1 MIKAT
6 TGQYNLY
13 LFKYIVSWPLFWSL
27 AFLLSQK
34 LKPRATQSHIM
45 VIEATTEDT
54 EDTTE
59 AGGDE
64 RDGLLTPSLKQ
75 LKPQFPDPHQTLKL
89 SHIMVMDMDM
99 AIHITDITGE
109 ERSDPLKPN
118 QHQTL
123 KLNHIMVMDMATH
136 ITDIMD
142 IILENDPLMPNLHP
156 KLKAN
161 HGMDTMATPAIT
173 VTDITTGVKTHN
185 GLISAQE
192 QG

>member
-1 MIKAT
+1 M
-6 TGQYNLY
+6 G
-13 LFKYIVSWPLFWSL
+13 
-27 AFLLSQK
+27 SQK

-99 AIHITDITGE
+99 AIHITEDITGE
-109 ERSDPLKPN
+109 ERSDPLK
-118 QHQTL
+118 
-123 KLNHIMVMDMATH
+123 
-136 ITDIMD
+136 
-142 IILENDPLMPNLHP
+142 PNLHP

-173 VTDITTGVKTHN
+173 VTDITTDVKTHS
-185 GLISAQE
+185 GLISTQE
-192 QG
+192 QR

>member
-1 MIKAT
+1 MGDI
-6 TGQYNLY
+6 TG
-13 LFKYIVSWPLFWSL
+13 
-27 AFLLSQK
+27 
-34 LKPRATQSHIM
+34 
-45 VIEATTEDT
+45 E
-54 EDTTE
+54 
-59 AGGDE
+59 E
-64 RDGLLTPSLKQ
+64 RSGQ
-75 LKPQFPDPHQTLKL
+75 LKHLKKPLPGHHQTLKL

-99 AIHITDITGE
+99 AIHITEDITGE

-118 QHQTL
+118 QHQTP

-173 VTDITTGVKTHN
+173 VTDITTGVKPHN

>member
-1 MIKAT
+1 MGSCSLSFVHSSEVDLIMKLCLLA
-6 TGQYNLY
+6 LV
-13 LFKYIVSWPLFWSL
+13 LSL

-89 SHIMVMDMDM
+89 NHIMVMDMDM

-109 ERSDPLKPN
+109 ERSGQLK
-118 QHQTL
+118 HL
-123 KLNHIMVMDMATH
+123 K
-136 ITDIMD
+136 
-142 IILENDPLMPNLHP
+142 
-156 KLKAN
+156 
-161 HGMDTMATPAIT
+161 
-173 VTDITTGVKTHN
+173 
-185 GLISAQE
+185 
-192 QG
+192 

>member
-1 MIKAT
+1 MS
-6 TGQYNLY
+6 
-13 LFKYIVSWPLFWSL
+13 IVSWPLFWSL
-27 AFLLSQK
+27 GFLLSQK

-75 LKPQFPDPHQTLKL
+75 LKPQFPD
-89 SHIMVMDMDM
+89 
-99 AIHITDITGE
+99 
-109 ERSDPLKPN
+109 

-173 VTDITTGVKTHN
+173 VTDTTTDVKTHN
-185 GLISAQE
+185 GLISTQE
-192 QG
+192 QNW